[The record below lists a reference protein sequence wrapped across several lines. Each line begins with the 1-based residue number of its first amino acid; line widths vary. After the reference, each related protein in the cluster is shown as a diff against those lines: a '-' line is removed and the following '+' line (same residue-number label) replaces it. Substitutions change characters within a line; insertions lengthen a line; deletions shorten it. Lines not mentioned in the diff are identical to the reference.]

1 MPYARSP
8 RSWIR
13 KFVDAFR
20 GIGLGVRG
28 QNSFL
33 VHLPAAVVVA
43 AAAAALRVER
53 WEWVA
58 VILSITAVWA
68 AELFNSSLERLCL
81 AVDREFNEDIGA
93 ALDIASG
100 AVLIVSIGAAT
111 VGCLVLGHA
120 AWRVLL

>member
-81 AVDREFNEDIGA
+81 AVDREFNERRCFVIPMILRRNRRHVGA
-93 ALDIASG
+93 ACAFRSG
-100 AVLIVSIGAAT
+100 CRLS
-111 VGCLVLGHA
+111 L
-120 AWRVLL
+120 R